1 MRDKVLI
8 DVNDIDNEVQ
18 VLHLMA
24 QLAELVDGNKSTYE
38 LCPGYKLFFHH
49 DRVCVTRTPED
60 WTSLMFTCISA
71 KVDKNRIYDSSASD
85 EEPYMQP
92 GNIYLYNENKLT
104 TFLEFKS
111 SQFDNQVITHEVLLE
126 DFREPSSESTLFQ
139 LITVLEPESLLGVVL
154 NSQMY
159 NFLIP
164 DMVHYRRTGL
174 RVYKLPYDEFIP
186 ALVKVIEERNGR

>member
-1 MRDKVLI
+1 MTDKVLI

-24 QLAELVDGNKSTYE
+24 QLAELVDGNKKTYE
-38 LCPGYKLFFHH
+38 LCPGYTLFFHH
-49 DRVCVTRTPED
+49 DRVSVTRTPED
-60 WTSLMFTCISA
+60 WTSMLFTCISA
-71 KVDKNRIYDSSASD
+71 KVDRNRIYDNSD
-85 EEPYMQP
+85 SEPYMQP
-92 GNIYLYNENKLT
+92 GNIYLYNENALT

-111 SQFDNQVITHEVLLE
+111 VQFDNQITTHEVLLE
-126 DFREPSSESTLFQ
+126 DFRDPSSESTLFQ
-139 LITVLEPESLLGVVL
+139 LSTVLEPEVLLGVVL

-174 RVYKLPYDEFIP
+174 RIHKLPYDEFIP
-186 ALVKVIEERNGR
+186 ALVKVIEEHHGR